1 MSGGLR
7 RRDLLAAGGALGA
20 GVLGAELLAPGSASA
35 TGPDP
40 AEPTGPYYYRR
51 AAPGRPRRVSA
62 DVCVYGA
69 TSAGVIAAVTAAGL
83 GRSVVLLAFGRH
95 VGGITASG
103 LGATDVGVSAAIGGL
118 ARQFYERVGAHY
130 GAGGAQFTVEPHV
143 AEQIF
148 EDWLVERHVTVYR
161 DQHLVRVRRRGGR
174 LGAIELEGGLAVTAA
189 QYVDATYEG
198 DLMAAAGVR
207 WTVGREA
214 NAVYGETWDGY
225 HLAVNHQFKV
235 PVDPY
240 RTPGDPASGLLPL
253 VSSAAPGVTGGGDRR
268 VQAYNFRLCL
278 TRAADRLPWPK
289 PAGYRPD
296 RYELLRRY
304 LDAGVFDV
312 FGNNR
317 TMPYGKTDL
326 NNNGA
331 VATDFVGGSDGWP
344 TGSYRERERIFQR
357 HLRYQQ
363 GLLYFLANDPGV
375 SAEVRTA
382 VAAWGLPADE
392 FTGTGGWPHELYV
405 REGRRMISDYV
416 VTEHD
421 CLGRVVADD
430 PVGLASYTMD
440 AHNAQRIV
448 VDGRPRNEGDV
459 ETHVPGP
466 WPVSY
471 RSIVPR
477 AADCTN
483 LTVPVAM
490 SASHIGYG
498 SVRMEPVFMILGQA
512 AGTAAA
518 QAIAAGTTVQELD
531 YPTLRAQLL
540 ADGALL
546 TWPVPAGPLSLVA
559 DRAVEHGDTA
569 TATAALRNT
578 TAEPLTGVTLAL
590 TAPGWT
596 IAATTPTTFDT
607 VPPGE
612 GVAASWHAS
621 PPGSDDAL
629 RRATLTATG
638 AGHSATATVYV
649 ESPVAPPYRTFAG
662 TQAYFGQH
670 GDTLAVAAAG
680 SDLWTHADEYGA
692 IYRPAAAGPGA
703 TLTVRVAS
711 QEATS
716 PDARA
721 GLMLRDDVTGAG
733 ASGGYV
739 VLAVKPSGNLLL
751 LWDADGDGYVESVA
765 RADAGTSGPVW
776 LRLTRTGTGAT
787 GAYSTDGTSW
797 RPVGTATV
805 PRAADEQ
812 DAAVFVTAH
821 DPSVGLVGF
830 DGFAVTG

>member
-1 MSGGLR
+1 
-7 RRDLLAAGGALGA
+7 
-20 GVLGAELLAPGSASA
+20 
-35 TGPDP
+35 
-40 AEPTGPYYYRR
+40 
-51 AAPGRPRRVSA
+51 VSV

-130 GAGGAQFTVEPHV
+130 GAGGAQFTFEPHV
-143 AEQIF
+143 AEQLF

-161 DQHLVRVRRRGGR
+161 DQHLARVRRHGGR
-174 LGAIELEGGLAVTAA
+174 IGAIELEGGLAVTAA

-225 HLAVNHQFKV
+225 HVSVNHQFKV

-240 RTPGDPASGLLPL
+240 RTPGDPTSGLLPL
-253 VSSAAPGVTGGGDRR
+253 VSPAGPGVTGDGDRR

-278 TRAADRLPWPK
+278 TRAADRRPWPK
-289 PAGYRPD
+289 PSGYRPE

-317 TMPYGKTDL
+317 TMPHGKTDL

-331 VATDFVGGSDGWP
+331 VATDFVGGADGWP
-344 TGSYRERERIFQR
+344 TGSYRQRERIFQQ

-448 VDGRPRNEGDV
+448 VDGHPRNEGDV

-559 DRAVEHGDTA
+559 DRAVEAGGAA

-590 TAPGWT
+590 TAPGWAV
-596 IAATTPTTFDT
+596 AATTPTTFDT

-649 ESPVAPPYRTFAG
+649 ESPVAAPYRTFAG

-692 IYRPAAAGPGA
+692 IYRPGAAGPGA

-721 GLMLRDDVTGAG
+721 GLLLRDDVTGAG
-733 ASGGYV
+733 ASGGYL
-739 VLAVKPSGNLLL
+739 VLAVKPSGALLL
-751 LWDADGDGYVESVA
+751 MWDADGDGYVESVA

-776 LRLTRTGTGAT
+776 LRLTRTATGAT
-787 GAYSTDGTSW
+787 GTYSTDGTSW
-797 RPVGTATV
+797 RSVGTATV

-821 DPSVGLVGF
+821 DPSVGLVVF
-830 DGFAVTG
+830 DGFTVTG